1 MTETLRTL
9 LASKRFLVV
18 TTAVLVLG
26 AFVVAGRMT
35 VDQFVDR
42 FTVLAGL
49 LATLYGVENVA
60 QASRNQGAT
69 ATLTVDDPGVVG
81 ESTVRLRPQDI
92 PPREAP

>member
-1 MTETLRTL
+1 MDSNAVTTLKTL

-18 TTAVLVLG
+18 SVAVLVLA
-26 AFVVAGRMT
+26 AFVITGRMT

-60 QASRNQGAT
+60 QAGRKPDSEK
-69 ATLTVDDPGVVG
+69 P
-81 ESTVRLRPQDI
+81 
-92 PPREAP
+92 